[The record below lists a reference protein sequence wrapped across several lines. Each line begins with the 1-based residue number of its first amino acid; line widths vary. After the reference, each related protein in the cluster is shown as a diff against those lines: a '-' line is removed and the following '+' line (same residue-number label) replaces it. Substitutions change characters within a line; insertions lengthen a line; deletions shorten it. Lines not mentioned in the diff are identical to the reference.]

1 MEFNIFPIA
10 VALLAAAA
18 LTWLV
23 LRFFFAP
30 QRGQAG
36 TVSGGRQRATITV
49 KGGYS
54 PSTITMRAGL
64 PVTLTFDRQET
75 GECTSHVVFA
85 DLGLDAMLPGN
96 ATTNVELPPLPAGEY
111 PFACGMNMVHGLLR
125 VEDGPA
131 TSDANTSSESALS
144 SSSSTD
150 ASDESGASAAPKHG
164 QTPTATPTHHR
175 STPSPSAIPSSTDA
189 AEAERREAQ
198 ERRNEIKSLTKL
210 VVIGAILTIPVFA
223 ATMLHMANPA
233 LVPHWMVNP
242 WLQAILITPVMF
254 YCGHPIHSVGFPA
267 LAHRSPDM
275 NSLVSLGTSAAYLYS
290 LVTCI
295 APWVFPEGSREPYF
309 ESVGVVITLVL
320 VGRLL
325 ETKAREGTGKAVQS
339 LIKLRPRTAHLLND
353 GIDATNDDWLNPANA
368 TDTDVDALAVN
379 DLVIVRA
386 GERIPADG
394 ETVTGEATVDESM
407 ITGESKP
414 IVKNAGT
421 QLTGATVL
429 LKGNVL
435 MRITQVGANTVLSQ
449 IAGLVAR
456 AQATKAPV
464 QQLADRIARY
474 FVPAVM
480 IIAIWTFAIWVSV
493 GPDPRL
499 AHALVTAVSVLIIAC
514 PCALGLATPLS
525 VTVALGLGATNGVLV
540 TSAKALERARRIGTV
555 VFDKTGTITRGIA
568 DESADWSRPS
578 YEQDTVKEGS
588 AQAIAALRARGIRT
602 VMLSG
607 DKADVASRIAREVG
621 IDTVICEVKPDG
633 KAYWIE
639 RLQRERDGLSGA
651 MPDSATAPSDRAD
664 GSARPV
670 TARNTPVGGSRSTD
684 QSTNLIAMV
693 GDGINDAPALA
704 QADLGIAIGT
714 GTDVAMQSADVTLMS
729 GDLRGVLKTIDLS
742 QATMRNIRENL
753 GWAFGYNVIG
763 IPIAAGV
770 LYPFTGWLLSPMI
783 AGLAMALSSTCLVL
797 NANRLHG
804 ARIDGGLAS
813 AGGVVGDGVADNAH
827 DGTAGGTAGGTT
839 DGTNRRE
846 PTVIVDDRTS
856 LHLSEQSPST
866 KENHMEMN
874 MHMHHMAPTDGET
887 ATDPVCGM
895 SVAVNAEAITREY
908 NGKTY
913 YFCGEHCATNFMKAP
928 QVFLS
933 E

>member
-1 MEFNIFPIA
+1 MTFSIFPVT

-30 QRGQAG
+30 QHGKEG
-36 TVSGGRQRATITV
+36 IIEGGHQRATITV

-54 PSTITMRAGL
+54 PATVTMR
-64 PVTLTFDRQET
+64 PDMPITLTFDRKET

-85 DLGLDAMLPGN
+85 DLGMDIMLPGN
-96 ATTNVELPPLPAGEY
+96 TSTAVELPPLQPGEY

-125 VEDGPA
+125 VEEHTAEATAHPITQRAAQPLPPSATPA
-131 TSDANTSSESALS
+131 
-144 SSSSTD
+144 
-150 ASDESGASAAPKHG
+150 ASA
-164 QTPTATPTHHR
+164 TPN
-175 STPSPSAIPSSTDA
+175 A
-189 AEAERREAQ
+189 AEAERREAE
-198 ERRNEIKSLTKL
+198 ERRAEIKSLARL
-210 VVIGAILTIPVFA
+210 VTIGAILTIPVFA
-223 ATMLHMANPA
+223 TTMLHMADPA

-254 YCGHPIHSVGFPA
+254 YCGHPIHTVGFPA

-290 LVTCI
+290 LVTCV
-295 APWVFPEGSREPYF
+295 APWIFPEGSREPYF

-325 ETKAREGTGKAVQS
+325 ENKAREGTGQAVQA
-339 LIKLRPRTAHLLND
+339 LIKLRPHTAHRLHSNVP
-353 GIDATNDDWLNPANA
+353 ITAANA
-368 TDTDVDALAVN
+368 TLPATAAASLPWRDPANSTDVDVDSISTG
-379 DLVIVRA
+379 DLLVVRNGERVPTDGVIVA
-386 GERIPADG
+386 GE
-394 ETVTGEATVDESM
+394 VTVDESM

-414 IVKNAGT
+414 VSKSTGAS
-421 QLTGATVL
+421 LTGATVL
-429 LKGNVL
+429 MKGDCV
-435 MRITQVGANTVLSQ
+435 MRATQVGANTVLAQ
-449 IAGLVAR
+449 ITAMVAR

-480 IIAIWTFAIWVSV
+480 IIAIWTFAIWVSL
-493 GPDPRL
+493 GPSPQL

-525 VTVALGLGATNGVLV
+525 VTVALGLGASNGVLV
-540 TSAKALERARRIGTV
+540 TSAKALEQARRIGTV
-555 VFDKTGTITRGIA
+555 VFDKTGTITRGVV
-568 DESADWSRPS
+568 DDNADWSRPS

-588 AQAIAALRARGIRT
+588 VEAIAALRARGIRT

-607 DKADVASRIAREVG
+607 DKADVAGRIAREVG

-633 KAYWIE
+633 KAYWIQ
-639 RLQRERDGLSGA
+639 RLQHERDTRNSH
-651 MPDSATAPSDRAD
+651 DSQSATAQQ
-664 GSARPV
+664 GSNAAHD
-670 TARNTPVGGSRSTD
+670 TATANTGKNRSTA
-684 QSTNLIAMV
+684 NLIAMV

-742 QATMRNIRENL
+742 QATMHNIRENL

-770 LYPFTGWLLSPMI
+770 LFPFTGWLLSPMI
-783 AGLAMALSSTCLVL
+783 AGLAMALSSVCLVL

-804 ARIDGGLAS
+804 VNISRFD
-813 AGGVVGDGVADNAH
+813 AGA
-827 DGTAGGTAGGTT
+827 TAPQSTAAPAG
-839 DGTNRRE
+839 E
-846 PTVIVDDRTS
+846 PTVIIDDHTS
-856 LHLSEQSPST
+856 LHLSADTDNNHPTT
-866 KENHMEMN
+866 KENPMDMN
-874 MHMHHMAPTDGET
+874 MHMHHAAPTEGET

-895 SVAVNAEAITREY
+895 TVAVNADAITREHD
-908 NGKTY
+908 GKTY
-913 YFCGEHCATNFMKAP
+913 YFCGEHCANNFMKAP
-928 QVFLS
+928 QIFL
-933 E
+933 EK

>member
-1 MEFNIFPIA
+1 MEFSIFST
-10 VALLAAAA
+10 VAALIVAAA

-23 LRFFFAP
+23 LRFFFGTQKAT
-30 QRGQAG
+30 AG
-36 TVSGGRQRATITV
+36 AMDASGERQSATITV

-54 PSTITMRAGL
+54 PAVVSMRAGT
-64 PVTLTFDRQET
+64 PITLAFDRQET

-96 ATTNVELPPLPAGEY
+96 ATTDVELPALPPGEY
-111 PFACGMNMVHGLLR
+111 PFACGMNMVHGMLK
-125 VEDGPA
+125 VEGEDG
-131 TSDANTSSESALS
+131 SDENTPLPHP
-144 SSSSTD
+144 D
-150 ASDESGASAAPKHG
+150 ASYTA
-164 QTPTATPTHHR
+164 PTAV
-175 STPSPSAIPSSTDA
+175 DA
-189 AEAERREAQ
+189 AEADRREAA
-198 ERRNEIKSLTKL
+198 ERANEIKALTKL
-210 VVIGAILTIPVFA
+210 VIVGAVLTLPVFA
-223 ATMLHMANPA
+223 VTMLHMANPT

-254 YCGHPIHSVGFPA
+254 YCGRPIHTVGFPA
-267 LAHRSPDM
+267 LAHHSPDM

-339 LIKLRPRTAHLLND
+339 LIKLRPRTAHKLNATSADHVD
-353 GIDATNDDWLNPANA
+353 GIEWRNPAYF
-368 TDTDVDALAVN
+368 TDTDIDAIATG
-379 DLVIVRA
+379 DLLVVKNGERVPTDGIIVA
-386 GERIPADG
+386 GEAHI
-394 ETVTGEATVDESM
+394 DESM

-414 IVKNAGT
+414 VSKTVGDPV
-421 QLTGATVL
+421 TGATVL
-429 LKGNVL
+429 LKGDCV
-435 MRITQVGANTVLSQ
+435 MRATQVGADTVLSQ
-449 IAGLVAR
+449 IAAMVAR

-464 QQLADRIARY
+464 QQLADKIARY

-480 IIAIWTFAIWVSV
+480 IIAIWTFAIWVSL
-493 GPDPRL
+493 GPVPQL

-525 VTVALGLGATNGVLV
+525 VTVSLGLGATNGVLV
-540 TSAKALERARRIGTV
+540 TSAKALEQARRIGTV
-555 VFDKTGTITRGIA
+555 VFDKTGTITRGVVDA
-568 DESADWSRPS
+568 AADWDKPS

-588 AQAIAALRARGIRT
+588 REAIAALRARGIRT

-607 DKADVASRIAREVG
+607 DKAEVAGRIAREVG

-633 KAYWIE
+633 KAYWIAK
-639 RLQRERDGLSGA
+639 LQRERDEAAAKS
-651 MPDSATAPSDRAD
+651 AD
-664 GSARPV
+664 GASR
-670 TARNTPVGGSRSTD
+670 TAAQSRT
-684 QSTNLIAMV
+684 LIAMV

-729 GDLRGVLKTIDLS
+729 GDLRGVIKTINLS
-742 QATMRNIRENL
+742 NATMRNIRENL

-763 IPIAAGV
+763 IPVAAGA

-783 AGLAMALSSTCLVL
+783 AGLAMALSSVCLVL

-804 ARIDGGLAS
+804 ANINVDI
-813 AGGVVGDGVADNAH
+813 AGGVDDSVKGAGDSAPVNTDITNNSVS
-827 DGTAGGTAGGTT
+827 TT
-839 DGTNRRE
+839 HE
-846 PTVIVDDRTS
+846 PTIIIDDRTTLNPTNHVS
-856 LHLSEQSPST
+856 DQSNNPT
-866 KENHMEMN
+866 NKENTMDMG
-874 MHMHHMAPTDGET
+874 MHMHHVTPTDGET

-895 SVAVNAEAITREY
+895 TVAVNADAITREY
-908 NGKTY
+908 EGKPY

-928 QVFLS
+928 QVFL
-933 E
+933 EQ